1 MQTIILG
8 TGQDITDR
16 CITKNGVEIGSALS
30 PQTLQAVIESDDDF
44 FYGSDDGSARCCSL
58 SVTEITLSSGSVT
71 FEAFVGGRPT
81 KPPKY

>member
-8 TGQDITDR
+8 KDQDITDR
-16 CITKNGVEIGSALS
+16 CITKNGVEVGSALS

-58 SVTEITLSSGSVT
+58 SITEITLSSGSVT
-71 FEAFVGGRPT
+71 FEGFVLGHPNH
-81 KPPKY
+81 PS